1 MHVAIIMDGNG
12 RWAQKRGLERSA
24 GHRAGARVVRRIV
37 EAAARD
43 ERVDMLTLYAFS
55 SDNWSRPSA
64 EVETLMRLFNR
75 YLRSEVARAVENG
88 VRIEIIGRRDR
99 LGDSLVDLIEQTE
112 NMTAAGQRLTL
123 RLAVDYSA
131 RDAIL
136 RAALATADDQPPESA
151 DRTQRAEWFAQRIA
165 AATNAVDDGSCV
177 DLLIRT
183 GGEKR
188 LSDFL
193 LWECA
198 YAELLFV
205 DESWPDFDEQGFEAA
220 LGEFQ
225 RRTRRFGGLP
235 DAVSG

>member
-136 RAALATADDQPPESA
+136 PMISRPNQPIARNAPNGSRNESP
-151 DRTQRAEWFAQRIA
+151 R
-165 AATNAVDDGSCV
+165 
-177 DLLIRT
+177 
-183 GGEKR
+183 
-188 LSDFL
+188 
-193 LWECA
+193 
-198 YAELLFV
+198 
-205 DESWPDFDEQGFEAA
+205 
-220 LGEFQ
+220 
-225 RRTRRFGGLP
+225 RRTLWTT
-235 DAVSG
+235 AVASTF